1 MMALKL
7 GVIEVARKVRV
18 GIDVGGTFTHAIALD
33 AETCTLM
40 HDVKILTT
48 HDAPEGVARGVV
60 DALQRLLSESG
71 ISPGDV
77 TFIAHS
83 TTQATNALLE
93 GDVVPVGIVSLGR
106 GIEGAKV
113 SRDSRIG
120 PLELAPGH
128 SLQCLHRYIAVGD
141 AVSKPQVD
149 QAVRQLAAQGAKVLI
164 GAAAFSVDD
173 PSYELA
179 VMESARELGLPAAG
193 TFEVSK
199 LYGLRA
205 RTRTAV
211 INASILPRMIEAAE
225 MTEKAVASARIA
237 VPLMVMRG
245 DGGVMTLREVQR
257 RPINTL
263 LSGPAASVAG
273 ALLYERISDGVFLE
287 VGGTSTDISVIRDG
301 RVITRYAQVGGHHT
315 YVHSVDTRTIGLAGG
330 SMVRVRDRKVV
341 DVGPRSAHIAGF
353 PYAAF
358 SAADTETISR
368 ARVIGVK
375 PRPEDTPDYLA
386 LELEN
391 GNRIALTLT
400 DASNALGLVKPGDYA
415 YGSPDAARTAFET
428 AGRCLGVDGMELAKQ
443 VIDAAVLKA
452 QGTVEEVVC
461 DYKLDL
467 RTVALVG
474 GGGGATALVPAL
486 ATRMGLEYTITHK
499 AEVISAIGVALALLR
514 DVVERTIP
522 SPTSEE
528 ILSVRNEA
536 RESLLSMGAK
546 PDTIE
551 VHIEID
557 QQASKVRAVATGSME
572 LVSQDVAKACVST
585 AERRAAAAASLN
597 ERPEDVKLVCDNGR
611 LAVFAAVQRDRRFM
625 GLVTSTRQA
634 VRVVDVHGAIVL
646 KESDALVDWAPA
658 RDAQQLMERV
668 MNALCR
674 YTEGGK
680 IVPGMY
686 VLAGARVVNMTKLH
700 TEDQIAAV
708 VCMELEG
715 VEPEQTVIVIGAKR

>member
-1 MMALKL
+1 MALKL
-7 GVIEVARKVRV
+7 GVIGMAQKVRV

-33 AETCTLM
+33 AETCTLI
-40 HDVKILTT
+40 HDIKTLTT

-60 DALQRLLSESG
+60 DSLQRLLSEGG
-71 ISPGDV
+71 IKPEDV

-93 GDVVPVGIVSLGR
+93 GDVVPVGVVSLGK

-113 SRDSRIG
+113 SRDSKIG

-128 SLQCLHRYIAVGD
+128 SLRCLHSYIAVGEGIP
-141 AVSKPQVD
+141 KPQVD
-149 QAVRQLAAQGAKVLI
+149 QAVRQLADQGAKVI
-164 GAAAFSVDD
+164 VGAAAFSVDD

-179 VMESARELGLPAAG
+179 VMESARALGLPAAG

-225 MTEKAVASARIA
+225 MTEKAVASAGIA

-330 SMVRVRDRKVV
+330 SMVRVRDRRVV

-358 SAADTETISR
+358 SKEDVAAISR
-368 ARVIGVK
+368 ARVIGIK
-375 PRPEDTPDYLA
+375 PRPEDSADYLA

-391 GNRIALTLT
+391 GSRIALTLT

-415 YGSPDAARTAFET
+415 YGSLETARAAFEA
-428 AGRCLGVDGMELAKQ
+428 AGRGLGVDGMDLAEQ
-443 VIDAAVLKA
+443 VVEAAVLKA
-452 QGTVEEVVC
+452 RGTVEEVVR

-474 GGGGATALVPAL
+474 GGGGATALVPAV
-486 ATRMGLEYTITHK
+486 AAQMGLQYTITHK

-522 SPTSEE
+522 SPTNED

-546 PDTIE
+546 PNTIE
-551 VHIEID
+551 VHMEID

-572 LVSQDVAKACVST
+572 LVSQDVAKACVSPDEQRAT
-585 AERRAAAAASLN
+585 AAVSLN
-597 ERPEDVKLVCDNGR
+597 AGLEDVKLVCDNGR
-611 LAVFAAVQRDRRFM
+611 LAVFAAMQRDRRFM

-634 VRVVDVHGAIVL
+634 VRVVDIHGAVVL
-646 KESDALVDWAPA
+646 KESDAQVDWAPA
-658 RDAQQLMERV
+658 KQAQQLIERTIDK
-668 MNALCR
+668 LSR
-674 YTEGGK
+674 YTEGGRL
-680 IVPGMY
+680 IPGVY
-686 VLAGARVVNMTKLH
+686 LLVGTRVVNMTKLH
-700 TEDQIAAV
+700 AEDQIATV
-708 VCMELEG
+708 VGVELEG
-715 VEPEQTVIVIGAKR
+715 VEPEQTIIAIGVKR